1 MQNSYFVEYLS
12 MVASENILKGKQYV
26 LSEKCWP
33 PQKDLSTRLFIPF
46 SKYQVMKI
54 LLNNLLQTNC
64 NLIVRKVTTK
74 EGELVLSKEYLDW
87 DRVNKWG

>member
-1 MQNSYFVEYLS
+1 MVVSNIVENNVSFFKKFWPRQKNLS
-12 MVASENILKGKQYV
+12 
-26 LSEKCWP
+26 KCM
-33 PQKDLSTRLFIPF
+33 FIPF
-46 SKYQVMKI
+46 SKYQVIKI